1 MAREE
6 VKPEGEPKK
15 RRLGCLGKIFILLL
29 LLIALLG
36 VLNVVMTPEK
46 IKDASGNKE
55 KAVEAI
61 NKYRDLHGSLP
72 ASLKDLG
79 DNRIEGYYWYYHDD
93 DKMFLLK
100 YQGAGLMGDGIGEFY
115 RSDKKEWKNVSANRK
130 EYFELENKL
139 MHKKE

>member
-15 RRLGCLGKIFILLL
+15 RRLGCLGKIFILVL

-46 IKDASGNKE
+46 IKGASRNKE

-79 DNRIEGYYWYYHDD
+79 DNRLEGYWYYHD

-115 RSDKKEWKNVSANRK
+115 RSDKKEWKNISANRK
-130 EYFELENKL
+130 EYFGLENKL

>member
-1 MAREE
+1 MAKEE

-15 RRLGCLGKIFILLL
+15 RRLGCLGKIFILVLF
-29 LLIALLG
+29 LIALLG
-36 VLNVVMTPEK
+36 VLDVVMTPEK
-46 IKDASGNKE
+46 IKDASRNKE

-79 DNRIEGYYWYYHDD
+79 DNRLEGYWYYHD

-130 EYFELENKL
+130 EYFELEKTL

>member
-1 MAREE
+1 MARGE

-15 RRLGCLGKIFILLL
+15 RRLGCLGKIFILVL

-46 IKDASGNKE
+46 IKDASRNKE
-55 KAVEAI
+55 KTVEAI
-61 NKYRDLHGSLP
+61 NEYRDLHGSLP
-72 ASLKDLG
+72 ASLKDLR
-79 DNRIEGYYWYYHDD
+79 DRRLEEYYWYYHD

-115 RSDKKEWKNVSANRK
+115 RSDKKEWKNISANRK

>member
-15 RRLGCLGKIFILLL
+15 RRLGCLGKIFILVL

-36 VLNVVMTPEK
+36 VLDVVMTPEK
-46 IKDASGNKE
+46 IKDASRNKE

-79 DNRIEGYYWYYHDD
+79 DNRLEGYWYYHD

-130 EYFELENKL
+130 EYFELEKTL